1 MAETSE
7 ARKPVET
14 GDRNQPEARD
24 RGRLHSVA
32 DQAGQEARQSGEK
45 SAEALRRTAEATA
58 DATRRTAEAAADAT
72 RRAADQGH
80 DLAMSGLR
88 AIAGVQRPLADA
100 GLEQS
105 RRLVETT
112 AHVTDVYRQAAE
124 RADVDVRAL
133 FNSWTSVGRG
143 LQDWQRAYFDLF
155 QQSMGSIED
164 KRRHLAKCNSPVE
177 FAEVQRDLYVEL
189 VRNTLTANARL
200 WQLVGQIAQ
209 QAVQPLQHRAQT

>member
-1 MAETSE
+1 MTAALTEMRYANDKEVMMAETSE
-7 ARKPVET
+7 ARKPAET

-58 DATRRTAEAAADAT
+58 DATRRTAERLLMQRDVRPT
-72 RRAADQGH
+72 R
-80 DLAMSGLR
+80 AMTWLSGLR

-133 FNSWTSVGRG
+133 FDSWTSVGRG
-143 LQDWQRAYFDLF
+143 LQEWQRAYFDLF
-155 QQSMGSIED
+155 Q
-164 KRRHLAKCNSPVE
+164 RRWEVLKTSAGILPSATRQWSLPKSSGISTWNSC
-177 FAEVQRDLYVEL
+177 ATR
-189 VRNTLTANARL
+189 
-200 WQLVGQIAQ
+200 
-209 QAVQPLQHRAQT
+209 